1 MRMKLYLRTLVFA
14 LLFTLGCADLKAQ
27 VGINILQPDS
37 SAILHLES
45 TNRGFLPP
53 RMTRQERDN
62 IAAPKPGLMVF
73 NTTDSVMQYHNGE
86 CWISTWQRNCSDCAF
101 NFGIDNN
108 LGYIDRIYSNSDSAF
123 LFINQFAGDT
133 TPIAVYIVPNL
144 PQGISATLSN
154 YLVNGSD
161 TLLLT
166 VNADIFAPPGIYPVI
181 VQAVC
186 GNTIGNQVFIVS
198 VDTCYEVNINTPQSN
213 YNLQTANS
221 LPTAVP
227 ICVVARIA
235 SGVTMQ
241 NTAVAP
247 VFTTGNLHPDSRV
260 GIWNEGDLLARGGNG
275 GAGAGVSGG
284 GTGAGLPGTHALN
297 LTVHTHLVN
306 NNGRLYG
313 GGGGGG
319 SVGLVQVINLGIGTF
334 TLGIGAGGGG
344 GAQLGVGG
352 NLGTGFGYYAAGQNA
367 TAGMFA
373 VGGDGGVLS
382 TPINFNLF
390 GASFTITPNVFGGD
404 GGDYG
409 VNGQMGTLT
418 VNVLVQI
425 SIPLVGTVTL
435 LNQNFPNPPPTGFPA
450 GGTAGNAVKRN
461 GNTMI
466 GNVNNG
472 YYQSNNIKGQVGN

>member
-1 MRMKLYLRTLVFA
+1 MKLFFRIFVFSI
-14 LLFTLGCADLKAQ
+14 LICSSLSDSNAQ

-53 RMTRQERDN
+53 RLTRQERDN

-73 NTTDSVMQYHNGE
+73 NTTDSVMQYHNGD
-86 CWISTWQRNCSDCAF
+86 CWISTWQRNCRDCAF
-101 NFGIDNN
+101 NFQLDNN
-108 LGYIDRIYSNSDSAF
+108 AGYIDRIFSNSDTAQ
-123 LFINQFAGDT
+123 LFVNQFAGDT
-133 TPIAVYIVPNL
+133 TTIAVYIVPNL
-144 PQGISATLSN
+144 PQGITATLSN
-154 YLVNGSD
+154 FIVNGSD
-161 TLLLT
+161 TITLT

-186 GNTIGNQVFIVS
+186 GNTIGNQVFIVA
-198 VDTCYEVNINTPQSN
+198 VDTCFEVDINTPQTN
-213 YNLQTANS
+213 YNLQVANS
-221 LPTAVP
+221 LPTNVP

-235 SGVTMQ
+235 SGVTLQ
-241 NTAVAP
+241 NTAAAP

-260 GIWNEGDLLARGGNG
+260 GIWNKGDLLARGGNG
-275 GAGAGVSGG
+275 GAGAGLSGG
-284 GTGAGLPGTHALN
+284 GSGVGDNGTNALN
-297 LTVHTHLVN
+297 LTVHTHVVN
-306 NNGRLYG
+306 DNGRLYG

-319 SVGLVQVINLGIGTF
+319 SVGLIQAINLGIGTF

-344 GAQLGVGG
+344 GAQAGIGG

-367 TAGMFA
+367 TSGMFA
-373 VGGDGGVLS
+373 LGGDGGILS

-390 GASFTITPNVFGGD
+390 GANFTLTPNVEGGD

-409 VNGQMGTLT
+409 IDGTQGTLT

-425 SIPLVGTVTL
+425 SIPLIGNVTL
-435 LNQNFPNPPPTGFPA
+435 LNQNFPNPPPTGFPV
-450 GGTAGNAVKRN
+450 GGVAGNAVKRN

-466 GNVNNG
+466 GNINDG
-472 YYQSNNIKGQVGN
+472 YFQSSNIKGRVGN